1 MIETGGA
8 DVDGDDA
15 RRRMTEGKLCCL
27 PRATSGN
34 ENIKIGAIF
43 LVGPEQMILGAMD
56 VLVLP
61 HLTSAIEIFERRWIR
76 VICVK
81 LANRVCDSF
90 RFHEFCCV
98 FRVSGVRSI
107 HH

>member
-1 MIETGGA
+1 
-8 DVDGDDA
+8 
-15 RRRMTEGKLCCL
+15 MTECELSGL
-27 PRATSGN
+27 PRSASGN

-61 HLTSAIEIFERRWIR
+61 HLTNAIEIFEWRWVR

-81 LANRVCDSF
+81 LAYRVCDSF

-98 FRVSGVRSI
+98 FRIRG
-107 HH
+107 